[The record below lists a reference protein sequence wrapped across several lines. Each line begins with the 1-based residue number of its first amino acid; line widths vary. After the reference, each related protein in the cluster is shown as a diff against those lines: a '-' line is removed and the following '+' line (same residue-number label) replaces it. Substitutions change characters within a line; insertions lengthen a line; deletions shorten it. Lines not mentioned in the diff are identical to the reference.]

1 MAGPARQRIL
11 DAAADLARTRG
22 IGRLTTREIAV
33 AAQASEGSLFKN
45 FTDKAGLL
53 TELLSYELPE
63 NRAWRAVAAEPPGH
77 TDLADALVPFIERA
91 IDFYAAALS
100 VVAGSLADRELLSR
114 HRDRNRERGTGPQ
127 LAIQVTAGYLRGW
140 QDCGQ
145 LDPAADP
152 AGMAIAL
159 CGGALL
165 YAWTEELAGAEQVP
179 GGRDGFIR
187 ALITAAVGPYLTEG
201 HAT

>member
-11 DAAADLARTRG
+11 DAAAGLARTRG
-22 IGRLTTREIAV
+22 IGRLTTREIAM
-33 AAQASEGSLFKN
+33 AAQVAEGSLFKN
-45 FTDKAGLL
+45 FEDKAGLL

-63 NRAWRAVAAEPPGH
+63 NRAWRAVAAEPVGDG
-77 TDLADALVPFIERA
+77 DLAAALVPFIERA
-91 IDFYAAALS
+91 IDFYFAALS

-114 HRDRNRERGTGPQ
+114 HRERNRERGTGPQ

-152 AGMAIAL
+152 GALAIAL

-165 YAWTEELAGAEQVP
+165 YAWTAELAGAEQAP
-179 GGRDGFIR
+179 GGRDGFISG
-187 ALITAAVGPYLTEG
+187 LIAGAVGPYLTKG
-201 HAT
+201 PAT